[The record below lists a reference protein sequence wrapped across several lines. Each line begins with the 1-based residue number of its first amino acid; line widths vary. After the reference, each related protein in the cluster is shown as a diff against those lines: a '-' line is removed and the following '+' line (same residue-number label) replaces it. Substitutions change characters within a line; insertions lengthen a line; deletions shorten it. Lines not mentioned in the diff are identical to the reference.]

1 MLRRRRGTAGF
12 LVQQQAVLK
21 IRAEVAEKEAREEKE
36 KFERLREKVRKNVE
50 ELVKR
55 TGGLGSSS
63 REILGIS
70 YELDGASA

>member
-1 MLRRRRGTAGF
+1 LA
-12 LVQQQAVLK
+12 LVQQQAALK
-21 IRAEVAEKEAREEKE
+21 TRAEVAEKEAREEKE

-63 REILGIS
+63 REILGILD
-70 YELDGASA
+70 ELDGSTA